1 MYSCGGD
8 VYITCF
14 DWRLCLGC
22 SLWGYHGQMVTDDIL
37 GGGRLIHEVRLNAL
51 VHQLHEALLPVP
63 MLPQTT
69 IFLGLVLTGLRAF
82 GGRTKLHAIYS
93 YVFCRGRLGLHLVP
107 KESMILKLLL
117 AILDFKKLHVLLF
130 LS

>member
-1 MYSCGGD
+1 MCSCSGD
-8 VYITCF
+8 VYITCLH
-14 DWRLCLGC
+14 WRLCLGC
-22 SLWGYHGQMVTDDIL
+22 SLWGYQGQMLTDGIL
-37 GGGRLIHEVRLNAL
+37 GGGRLINKVCLHAL

-82 GGRTKLHAIYS
+82 GGRSKLHAIYS
-93 YVFCRGRLGLHLVP
+93 NIFCRGRLGLHLVP